1 MTKDYGKKRKAL
13 IQNPTSSKLLLDPK
27 NIPDLKETLVLA
39 ASRIE
44 DRNQI
49 AEGLFDIIKQLLQ
62 NKHVN
67 QKT

>member
-49 AEGLFDIIKQLLQ
+49 AESLFDIIK
-62 NKHVN
+62 
-67 QKT
+67 

>member
-1 MTKDYGKKRKAL
+1 MTRDYAKKRKAL
-13 IQNPTSSKLLLDPK
+13 IQNPTSTKLLLDPK

-39 ASRIE
+39 AKRID

-67 QKT
+67 

>member
-27 NIPDLKETLVLA
+27 NIPDLKETLLLA
-39 ASRIE
+39 TSRIE

-49 AEGLFDIIKQLLQ
+49 AEGLFEIIK
-62 NKHVN
+62 
-67 QKT
+67 

>member
-13 IQNPTSSKLLLDPK
+13 IQNPK
-27 NIPDLKETLVLA
+27 NIPDLKETLLLA

-49 AEGLFDIIKQLLQ
+49 AEGLFEIIK
-62 NKHVN
+62 
-67 QKT
+67 